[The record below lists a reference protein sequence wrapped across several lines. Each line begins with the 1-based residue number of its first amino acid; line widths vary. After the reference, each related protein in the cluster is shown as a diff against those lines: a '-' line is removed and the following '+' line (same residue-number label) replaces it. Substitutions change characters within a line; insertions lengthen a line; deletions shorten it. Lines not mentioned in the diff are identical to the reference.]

1 MNKSFD
7 IAISGDY
14 VHSFIYS
21 GTLFLIGGDSVVRT
35 YDWGGLIEALLS
47 DFSDDP
53 TERRDVKDFLIDGH
67 QGSKRLHGSRKFQRL
82 VEPNELKPHL
92 RSDLRLDG
100 WPADINV
107 YGNRLYTAGEHGVLE
122 TKFSYIDRT
131 LDQSKRVRLLSDRA
145 YSISPNNANRV
156 AIAAGHNGVFSA
168 APSGSNL
175 DPKRDVQQVLEVES
189 YDCEWMNQVLIANT
203 DSGPYAASFRAIPAI
218 PKGVEPSPDF
228 WDAWNAARRSEPKSR
243 EKLEGVSEVA
253 YAWLGG
259 NKLFKVMADGRLSV
273 TEMTAD
279 GQEAPR
285 TDHVI
290 NKGSDALFSGQTV
303 EDLIAIRSAAFGAI
317 AEAGE
322 ALLLLSNRG
331 AEKICTRPVSWRVF
345 PRAKNYLNH
354 LHVVQDDAVLIFAYI
369 PPFNESGESETFGLD
384 EAIS

>member
-1 MNKSFD
+1 MNKSFS
-7 IAISGDY
+7 IAIAGDY

-21 GTLFLIGGDSVVRT
+21 GTLFLLGGDSVVRT

-53 TERRDVKDFLIDGH
+53 SERREVKEFLLNGH
-67 QGSKRLHGSRKFQRL
+67 QGSKRLQGVRKFQRS

-92 RSDLRLDG
+92 RSDLLLDG

-131 LDQSKRVRLLSDRA
+131 LDQSKRIRLLSDRA

-168 APSGSNL
+168 APSRSSF

-203 DSGPYAASFRAIPAI
+203 DSGPYAASFPAI
-218 PKGVEPSPDF
+218 PTIPTGIEPSLDF
-228 WDAWNAARRSEPKSR
+228 WEAWNAARRSEPQSR

-259 NKLFKVMADGRLSV
+259 EKLFKVMGDGRVSV
-273 TEMTAD
+273 TEMTASGREPPLGD
-279 GQEAPR
+279 Q
-285 TDHVI
+285 VL
-290 NKGSDALFSGQTV
+290 NKGIDALFTGQTV
-303 EDLIAIRSAAFGAI
+303 EDLIAIRSASFGAI

-322 ALLLLSNRG
+322 ALLLLTNRG

-354 LHVVQDDAVLIFAYI
+354 LHVVQDDAVLIFAYL
-369 PPFNESGESETFGLD
+369 PSSESDESETLGLD